1 MSVPPI
7 SGVIIA
13 FNEEERIAR
22 AVASLLPWCGEV
34 LVLDSLST
42 DRTRQQAE
50 AAGARV
56 LSQQFLGHQAQK
68 NRAVELA
75 AHDWILSL
83 DADEVLVG
91 NAAELLAGLDLTL
104 EERVYRIPRRNWYL
118 GGWVDATGW
127 RRDSSVRLFN
137 RRRARFGGST
147 VHDRAGGPG
156 CEERPLAALI
166 HHWPYRD
173 MGHHLAKINSY
184 TDALAAEMDGQ
195 GRRFSPFKLLLDP
208 PWKFLRE
215 FVLLG
220 GWRLGLRGFVLS
232 VLAAFYVF
240 AKYAKLWEKQC
251 VPPGSGEGEGGD
263 GQYGRDGQYG
273 QDGRGLPVGED
284 PSGPSG
290 PYRPSSPY
298 GPSGPSRPSTPQDSP
313 SGPTSPDTP

>member
-1 MSVPPI
+1 MPLPPI

-22 AVASLLPWCGEV
+22 AVASLLPWCREV

-42 DRTRQQAE
+42 DRTRQEAE
-50 AAGARV
+50 RAGARV
-56 LSQQFLGHQAQK
+56 LSQEFLGHQAQK

-91 NAAELLAGLDLTL
+91 NATELLAGLDLAL

-156 CEERPLAALI
+156 CVELPLGALI

-184 TDALAAEMDGQ
+184 TDALAAEMHQ
-195 GRRFSPFKLLLDP
+195 HGRRFSPFKLLLDP
-208 PWKFLRE
+208 PWKFFRE

-240 AKYAKLWEKQC
+240 AKYAKHWERQC
-251 VPPGSGEGEGGD
+251 VSQGSGVGEGVD
-263 GQYGRDGQYG
+263 GQYGRDGLYG
-273 QDGRGLPVGED
+273 QDGRGGPVGEA
-284 PSGPSG
+284 PTGSSS
-290 PYRPSSPY
+290 PSS
-298 GPSGPSRPSTPQDSP
+298 PSRPSTPLDPP
-313 SGPTSPDTP
+313 SGPTSPGSP